1 MNINYL
7 AGILKRGGVAIIPTD
22 TVYGLIGDAT
32 NEETI
37 KKIFTIKH
45 REKTKPLL
53 ILVSNME
60 MLNRYVENISNRE
73 LAIINKFWP
82 GPLTIIFNNK
92 KNLSNILTANKNEIA
107 IRMPNNKTLLNL
119 INKLD
124 RPIIA
129 TSANIAHQKT
139 ITSLNLLE
147 DSIKENVDY
156 IYDIGYLEDNPSTII
171 RVLNTKIE
179 IIRAGSIA
187 KDISKYLN

>member
-1 MNINYL
+1 MDINYL

-119 INKLD
+119 INKLN

-147 DSIKENVDY
+147 HSIKENVDY